1 MPMLRLLFLA
11 LCLCLAPCTPRADG
25 LFIVDDDL
33 ITGIRPGLPM
43 RIVPTTD
50 RNQPD
55 PRVDAHA
62 PLIYLD
68 RDVQKAAA
76 LREKAL
82 NGDMEALLHLAVLSR
97 VGEEEKQP
105 PLTPPSLV
113 ENPWCT
119 IPVSLSMGYSRKG
132 VSFPASSKICSL
144 FL

>member
-1 MPMLRLLFLA
+1 MSLTAMLTYPFMQRALIAGVLVSLQEVKDEVLPVGLLG
-11 LCLCLAPCTPRADG
+11 DG
-25 LFIVDDDL
+25 Y
-33 ITGIRPGLPM
+33 G
-43 RIVPTTD
+43 IVPTTD

-97 VGEEEKQP
+97 VGEEEGQP
-105 PLTPPSLV
+105 PLF
-113 ENPWCT
+113 
-119 IPVSLSMGYSRKG
+119 G
-132 VSFPASSKICSL
+132 ASAA
-144 FL
+144 FWED